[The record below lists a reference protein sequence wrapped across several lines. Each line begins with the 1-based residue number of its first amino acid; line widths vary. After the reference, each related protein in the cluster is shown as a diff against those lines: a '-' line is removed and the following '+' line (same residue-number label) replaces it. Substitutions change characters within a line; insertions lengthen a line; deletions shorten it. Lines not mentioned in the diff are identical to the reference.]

1 MPSDPAEAGGG
12 TREAGAAIVD
22 AVVVELVVGATLT
35 EEVEPSVPVVDERG
49 GVAAPAAGGD
59 RELAEVESELETAV
73 LAEAAAVVEVV
84 LPKAGTGATAG
95 VFVLESCLF
104 VLPWVNLMFLG
115 NLRMLSSAGT
125 RASTGAGSDRGTA
138 ISRWLTLMGRAA
150 ALVTAIARRT
160 KEVA

>member
-1 MPSDPAEAGGG
+1 MPRDAAEAGGG
-12 TREAGAAIVD
+12 TREAGAAVVD

-49 GVAAPAAGGD
+49 GVTAPAAGGD

-73 LAEAAAVVEVV
+73 LVEAAAVVEVV
-84 LPKAGTGATAG
+84 LPKAATGATAG
-95 VFVLESCLF
+95 VLLESCLF

-115 NLRMLSSAGT
+115 NLRMLSSITT